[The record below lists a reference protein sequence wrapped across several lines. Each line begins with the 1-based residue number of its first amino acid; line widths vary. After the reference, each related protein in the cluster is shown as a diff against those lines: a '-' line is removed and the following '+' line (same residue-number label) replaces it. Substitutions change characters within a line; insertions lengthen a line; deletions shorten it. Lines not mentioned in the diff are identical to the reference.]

1 MVPQPILILLFTPHE
16 FGVEMRHGVGRL
28 IIIIN
33 RGSQKV
39 TRLREAD
46 GQLSSSVRL
55 VNMTLAGFLAL
66 SSVDLENVEIA

>member
-1 MVPQPILILLFTPHE
+1 MVPQPILILLFTPRE
-16 FGVEMRHGVGRL
+16 YGVEMRHGVGRL

-66 SSVDLENVEIA
+66 SSVDLENLEIA